1 MKRFGFSAYIVDDA
15 NSEALG
21 ACRGVARLQTERP
34 QPIILV
40 GDHGC
45 GKTHLLHSIVNDVRA
60 SSSHTGIAYVSPCN
74 LPDEVRKLVDD
85 PTPVDLAQKAI
96 LLVDDLDRFDDDL
109 RVLGDVVRIFLEN
122 DHYVVFA
129 SRIHPNRLNAVPPE
143 LRAALEKARVVE
155 IAAGD
160 TQRQVNLIERRI
172 RQESEETIAR
182 QNREIEDLKARP
194 NVAYPGH
201 EKAQGERDDVAALRD
216 CVEERSVDL
225 SESRERL
232 TAANE
237 EIEHL
242 KAESALLA
250 KTSQEKDSQPLEDT
264 HAEARE
270 AREEA
275 AGMLER
281 AERLMQQMEE
291 SRGEFL
297 QAQEEKARQIS
308 EIEKLEDVYA
318 QAKGGQNESVE
329 EGTRDDSKSALE
341 DEAAAQELAKL
352 HAELKA
358 IRDERDTLQREREQ
372 LQGSIVRTHSERD
385 TIKSLLERARKELDE
400 LHRDIDALKQE
411 AAQQVETEK
420 LRADTLRH
428 SLDESREKYLEQ
440 IATQR
445 AAVEELMALHS
456 QLLQGSNVLERLMV
470 LFGLPLAGGAAVDEA
485 DAEPETGPEEGAPE
499 AEPEIQEQDTR
510 NSILRADFG
519 EPARLSP
526 AGSSTLHHVEEL
538 RSRPAEIP
546 GGATG
551 DDGIEEELEPPQ
563 DRHKSA

>member
-194 NVAYPGH
+194 TVAYPGH

-275 AGMLER
+275 AEKERDEWKDKSQKQEKSILTRDRNDAVRTIATEMKVHATAMPDIEAASSNYLER
-281 AERLMQQMEE
+281 
-291 SRGEFL
+291 
-297 QAQEEKARQIS
+297 
-308 EIEKLEDVYA
+308 
-318 QAKGGQNESVE
+318 
-329 EGTRDDSKSALE
+329 T
-341 DEAAAQELAKL
+341 
-352 HAELKA
+352 
-358 IRDERDTLQREREQ
+358 
-372 LQGSIVRTHSERD
+372 
-385 TIKSLLERARKELDE
+385 
-400 LHRDIDALKQE
+400 
-411 AAQQVETEK
+411 
-420 LRADTLRH
+420 
-428 SLDESREKYLEQ
+428 
-440 IATQR
+440 
-445 AAVEELMALHS
+445 
-456 QLLQGSNVLERLMV
+456 
-470 LFGLPLAGGAAVDEA
+470 
-485 DAEPETGPEEGAPE
+485 EEGAFIVKADIAGLTPGLDIKGFLKE
-499 AEPEIQEQDTR
+499 MQKTR
-510 NSILRADFG
+510 PHWWPTSEG
-519 EPARLSP
+519 
-526 AGSSTLHHVEEL
+526 
-538 RSRPAEIP
+538 
-546 GGATG
+546 GGASGGTG
-551 DDGIEEELEPPQ
+551 IIDGVDNPWKTETWNMTQQGKVLKEQGI
-563 DRHKSA
+563 DMATRMAKSAGTTVGGLKPKKAA